1 MTDEEFVEELYMKA
15 FTKGFIEEFRLELES
30 LRKKHANLSRTE
42 IAEIAYM
49 ETKRRVNE

>member
-1 MTDEEFVEELYMKA
+1 MTNEKFVEELYMKA

>member
-1 MTDEEFVEELYMKA
+1 MTNEEFVEELYMKA
-15 FTKGFIEEFRLELES
+15 FTKGFIEEFRLEVEN
-30 LRKKHANLSRTE
+30 LRKKHTNLTRTE